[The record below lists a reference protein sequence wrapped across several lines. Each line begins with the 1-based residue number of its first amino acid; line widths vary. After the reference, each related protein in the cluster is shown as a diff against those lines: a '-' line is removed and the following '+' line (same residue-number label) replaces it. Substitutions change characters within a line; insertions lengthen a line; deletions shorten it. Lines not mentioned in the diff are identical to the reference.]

1 MARGEGKLGRYRW
14 YRSRETRIAYLFLL
28 PATIIFILFT
38 AFPFFHSLYL
48 SFHKWAIL
56 TPNKPFVGIGN
67 YRALFVNADF
77 WNAVKNTLVYSLGAI
92 PGTTVCS
99 LAIALLLWKGIK
111 GRNLLRTVYFLP
123 VITSLVVVA
132 IVWSRIFDAQYG
144 LLNQLLDLIGIHGPA
159 WLYNPFWAIA
169 AVIFTAIW
177 KHAGFYAV
185 IFLAGLHGIPDM
197 YYECAKLDGANSVQQ
212 FFHITMPLLRRLTA
226 LVVVML
232 TLNSFKVFTLV
243 DVMTGGGPMRSTETW
258 VNYLYRQGF
267 QSLRMGYASA
277 VAWVLFFVILLITL
291 FQMKYIGGKR
301 DAIGH

>member
-28 PATIIFILFT
+28 PATVIFILFT

-56 TPNKPFVGIGN
+56 TPNKPFVGIDN
-67 YRALFVNADF
+67 YTKLLTSADF
-77 WNAVKNTLVYSLGAI
+77 WNAVKNTLIYSLGAI
-92 PGTTVCS
+92 PGTTICS
-99 LAIALLLWKGIK
+99 LGIAILLWKGIK

-144 LLNQLLDLIGIHGPA
+144 LLNQLLNLIGIHGPA
-159 WLYNPFWAIA
+159 WLYKPGWAMA

-301 DAIGH
+301 DAIGQ

>member
-1 MARGEGKLGRYRW
+1 MAGEVKVTHYRW
-14 YRSRETRIAYLFLL
+14 YKSREARIAYLFLL
-28 PATIIFILFT
+28 PATIVFIVFT

-56 TPNKPFVGIGN
+56 TPNKPFVGFGN
-67 YRALFVNADF
+67 YQRLFADKYF
-77 WNAVKNTLVYSLGAI
+77 WNAVQNTLVYSLGTI

-99 LAIALLLWKGIK
+99 LGIALLLWKGIK

-144 LLNQLLDLIGIHGPA
+144 LLNQLLKLVGVQGPA
-159 WLYNPFWAIA
+159 WFYEPGWAMFAI
-169 AVIFTAIW
+169 VITAIW

-185 IFLAGLHGIPDM
+185 IFLAGLHGIPKV
-197 YYECAKLDGANSVQQ
+197 YYECARLDGASSTQQ
-212 FFHITMPLLRRLTA
+212 FFYITLPLLRRLTA

-243 DVMTGGGPMRSTETW
+243 NVMTGGGPMRSTETW

-277 VAWVLFFVILLITL
+277 VAWVLFLVILLISL
-291 FQMKYIGGKR
+291 FQMKFIGGKR
-301 DAIGH
+301 DAIGQ

>member
-1 MARGEGKLGRYRW
+1 
-14 YRSRETRIAYLFLL
+14 
-28 PATIIFILFT
+28 
-38 AFPFFHSLYL
+38 
-48 SFHKWAIL
+48 
-56 TPNKPFVGIGN
+56 
-67 YRALFVNADF
+67 
-77 WNAVKNTLVYSLGAI
+77 
-92 PGTTVCS
+92 
-99 LAIALLLWKGIK
+99 LWKGIK

-144 LLNQLLDLIGIHGPA
+144 LLNQLLKLVGVQGPA
-159 WLYNPFWAIA
+159 WFYEPGWAMFAI
-169 AVIFTAIW
+169 VITAIW

-185 IFLAGLHGIPDM
+185 IFLAGLHGIPEV
-197 YYECAKLDGANSVQQ
+197 YYECARLDGANSTQQ
-212 FFHITMPLLRRLTA
+212 FFHITLPLLRRLMA

-277 VAWVLFFVILLITL
+277 VAWVLFLVILLISL
-291 FQMKYIGGKR
+291 FQMKFIGGKR
-301 DAIGH
+301 DAIGQ

>member
-1 MARGEGKLGRYRW
+1 M
-14 YRSRETRIAYLFLL
+14 
-28 PATIIFILFT
+28 
-38 AFPFFHSLYL
+38 
-48 SFHKWAIL
+48 
-56 TPNKPFVGIGN
+56 
-67 YRALFVNADF
+67 
-77 WNAVKNTLVYSLGAI
+77 
-92 PGTTVCS
+92 CS

-111 GRNLLRTVYFLP
+111 GRNLLRTIYFLP

-144 LLNQLLDLIGIHGPA
+144 LINQLLKLIGINGPA
-159 WLYNPFWAIA
+159 WLYRPGWAMA
-169 AVIFTAIW
+169 AVIFTSIW
-177 KHAGFYAV
+177 KNAGFYAV
-185 IFLAGLHGIPDM
+185 IFLSGLHGIPDM
-197 YYECAKLDGANSVQQ
+197 YYECAKLDGANSIQQ

-232 TLNSFKVFTLV
+232 TLNSFKVFALV
-243 DVMTGGGPMRSTETW
+243 DVMTGGGPMRSTETI

-301 DAIGH
+301 DAIGQ

>member
-1 MARGEGKLGRYRW
+1 MAGEIKVARYRW
-14 YRSRETRIAYLFLL
+14 YQSREARIAYLFLL
-28 PATIIFILFT
+28 PATIVFIVFT

-48 SFHKWAIL
+48 SFHKWVIL
-56 TPNKPFVGIGN
+56 TPNKPFVGFGN
-67 YRALFVNADF
+67 YQKLFTDKYF
-77 WNAVKNTLVYSLGAI
+77 WNAVRNTLVYSLGVI
-92 PGTTVCS
+92 PGTTICS
-99 LAIALLLWKGIK
+99 LGIALLLWKGIK

-144 LLNQLLDLIGIHGPA
+144 LLNQLLKLVGVKGPA
-159 WLYNPFWAIA
+159 WFYEPGWAMFAI
-169 AVIFTAIW
+169 IITAIW

-185 IFLAGLHGIPDM
+185 IFLAGLHGIPKV
-197 YYECAKLDGANSVQQ
+197 YYECARLDGASPTQQ
-212 FFHITMPLLRRLTA
+212 FFYITMPLLRRLTA

-258 VNYLYRQGF
+258 VNYLYHQGF

-277 VAWVLFFVILLITL
+277 VAWVLFLVILLISL
-291 FQMKYIGGKR
+291 FQMKFIGGKR
-301 DAIGH
+301 DAIGQ